1 MLNCFHF
8 RSIRQFYYTGRCCGL
23 RTSLKITPVTAK
35 FYLEYRPK
43 KLFHLH
49 MHLHCPENTDI
60 HYWKECLKFS
70 TSLHSLRQKMDVSPL
85 LPPASVKGMTELNR
99 EAFQKKIMVPHM
111 IVKSNKVS
119 KVLKCL
125 KKYLLKFE
133 KVKPVKSDEDDPD
146 KRVLLLNP
154 LLVKDFEDVKED
166 FMKFCDEGD
175 AAYIPKEITLNYEN
189 WKAEDILRTV
199 LPENQE
205 GAQSFSL
212 IGHILHL
219 NLRDHILPY
228 KYLIGQVYL
237 DKIPGI
243 SLVVNKTN
251 NIDSTYRNFQME
263 ILAGTGDTNVSVK
276 ENGCIYKMDFAK
288 VYWNPRLSTEHERI
302 LKKLK
307 YGDVLYDVMAGVGPF
322 AIPAGRKKCSVLAND
337 LNPHSYDAL
346 LENCSINKVKDRV
359 KCFNLDG
366 CEFIKNVLKADLLE
380 KWQDKH
386 FCGDVHVTMNLPAI
400 AVEFLPAFVGLYQ
413 NIVGIP
419 ENPTLPLIHVYM
431 FTKEATEDIA
441 IGMIAENLGY
451 PTHQT
456 QATFNMESNT
466 VQESIITNDEGRT
479 TSQGKTRSLQQ
490 YVQEVVNIRQVA
502 PNKAMMRVSI
512 QLPLEILLKKSNI
525 NDEPPCK
532 KVKEL

>member
-1 MLNCFHF
+1 M
-8 RSIRQFYYTGRCCGL
+8 YYTLTRSCKCRWCCGL
-23 RTSLKITPVTAK
+23 RTSLEITPVRAWS
-35 FYLEYRPK
+35 YLMYRPNN
-43 KLFHLH
+43 LFRLHTHLYSAQTAGDNH
-49 MHLHCPENTDI
+49 H
-60 HYWKECLKFS
+60 WRQWLKF
-70 TSLHSLRQKMDVSPL
+70 TALHFQRQKMDTNTL

-99 EAFQKKIMVPHM
+99 EAFQKKITVPHI

-119 KVLKCL
+119 KVLKCF

-133 KVKPVKSDEDDPD
+133 KVKPVKSDKDDPD
-146 KRVLLLNP
+146 RRVFLLNP
-154 LLVKDFEDVKED
+154 LLIKKFEDVKED
-166 FMKFCDEGD
+166 FLKICNEED
-175 AAYIPKEITLNYEN
+175 ATYIHKEITLNYEN
-189 WKAEDILRTV
+189 WKAEDIFRAV

-205 GAQSFSL
+205 GAQSYSL

-219 NLRDHILPY
+219 NLRDHMLPY
-228 KYLIGQVYL
+228 KNLIGQVFL

-263 ILAGTGDTNVSVK
+263 VLAGTGDTLVTVK
-276 ENGCIYKMDFAK
+276 ENHCLYTLDFAK

-307 YGDVLYDVMAGVGPF
+307 CGDVLYDVMAGVGPF
-322 AIPAGRKKCSVLAND
+322 AIPAGRQKCSVLAND

-346 LENCSINKVKDRV
+346 LKNCSINKVKDKV

-366 CEFIKNVLKADLLE
+366 HEFIRTVLKADLLE
-380 KWQDKH
+380 KWQDNY

-400 AVEFLPAFVGLYQ
+400 AVEFLSAFVGLYQ
-413 NIVGIP
+413 NTVGLP
-419 ENPTLPLIHVYM
+419 ESLTLPIIHVYM

-441 IGMIAENLGY
+441 ISMIAKNLGY
-451 PTHQT
+451 PVHQLEET
-456 QATFNMESNT
+456 LNEDYNMLEKT
-466 VQESIITNDEGRT
+466 VIANDETEARA
-479 TSQGKTRSLQQ
+479 TSKGLRQ

-502 PNKAMMRVSI
+502 PNKAMMRVSV
-512 QLPLEILLKKSNI
+512 QLPLEILLKKSNLS
-525 NDEPPCK
+525 DEPPCK